1 MKISEKD
8 IIEIA
13 DLLDCGM
20 ICFYHR
26 SNGSIESYPDPESD
40 FFDPEPWQDVID
52 KVEND
57 EKNYLGFEK
66 MDSNLAFKMMENFAH
81 SQVDEAFKNHLFDRL
96 SNRKPFQ
103 NFKLL
108 VDSSAYREDWFD
120 FKKKSNIDYVKLQI
134 ELKG

>member
-13 DLLDCGM
+13 ELLDCGM
-20 ICFYHR
+20 ICYYHR
-26 SNGSIESYPDPESD
+26 TNGSIESYPDPESD

-52 KVEND
+52 KVKKDKN
-57 EKNYLGFEK
+57 NYLDFEK
-66 MDSNLAFKMMENFAH
+66 MDSNGAFEMMENFAH
-81 SQVDEAFKNHLFDRL
+81 SQSDTAFKNQLFDRL

-103 NFKLL
+103 NFQLL

-120 FKKKSNIDYVKLQI
+120 FKKKRNIDYVKHQL
-134 ELKG
+134 ELKD